1 MGYPKTISVTM
12 QKHNALLVVQICIR
26 GWVRFNKPKKK
37 ELQITALF
45 AFLSSDRSPI

>member
-1 MGYPKTISVTM
+1 MGYPKTIRVTM
-12 QKHNALLVVQICIR
+12 QKHNALLVVHICIR
-26 GWVRFNKPKKK
+26 GWVRFNKPKK